1 MSLLPKKISTLNDL
15 YVNELR
21 DLYSAETQLV
31 MALPRMIDAATSEEL
46 KNAFAEHLEQ
56 TRGHVTRL
64 EEILFALDE
73 EPVGTICEA
82 MKGLIKEG
90 DAYIDARGDAYV
102 RDAALVATGR
112 RIEHYEIAGYETVRE
127 LAVRLGSSAAA
138 VFLQKTLFEEEG
150 ADRKLATVA
159 QIRVNSEAAA
169 SS

>member
-15 YVNELR
+15 YLNELR

-31 MALPRMIDAATSEEL
+31 VALPRMVDAATSEEL

-73 EPVGTICEA
+73 EPIGATCEA
-82 MKGLIKEG
+82 MKGLIREG
-90 DAYIDARGDAYV
+90 EAYIEARGDAYV
-102 RDAALVATGR
+102 RDAALIAIGR
-112 RIEHYEIAGYETVRE
+112 RIEHYEIAGYETARE
-127 LAVRLGSSAAA
+127 LAMQLLDSAAA
-138 VFLQKTLFEEEG
+138 VFLQKTLFEEER
-150 ADRKLATVA
+150 ADRKLTDIA
-159 QIRVNSEAAA
+159 QSRVNFEAAA